1 MSILKLILHSLFA
14 MNEGH
19 QEPPSPDLPAFGD
32 VSVIA
37 HSDDPLT
44 WNMGNALTQAIDYET
59 LYRCSLQEASQ
70 RLKSIAIGHFP
81 SGRSLCE
88 IVSTKG
94 LVCNC
99 PTQVFPRPL
108 KQQEI
113 QEGSMITV
121 GRFSSKLKRVLG
133 RGTYGVVIL
142 VEDGPDSR
150 KVAIKA
156 QRPSGCLAHEYEIM
170 QKIQERLGSRA
181 HHSSKIAFPEALS
194 FLTLADGAMM
204 ALSAGSTSGLNLVD
218 LVNVYKLKFQ
228 KNVPEILALHYT
240 ARILCHLE
248 ALHWHAKILVSLR

>member
-1 MSILKLILHSLFA
+1 MA
-14 MNEGH
+14 EGRH
-19 QEPPSPDLPAFGD
+19 EPPSPDLPAFGD

-37 HSDDPLT
+37 HSDGPPT
-44 WNMGNALTQAIDYET
+44 WNMGNAIAQAVDYDT

-88 IVSTKG
+88 LVLTNG

-99 PTQVFPRPL
+99 PTQVLPRPL
-108 KQQEI
+108 KQQKI
-113 QEGSMITV
+113 QEGSLITV

-133 RGTYGVVIL
+133 RGTYGIVIL
-142 VEDGPDSR
+142 MEDGPDSR
-150 KVAIKA
+150 KVAVKA
-156 QRPSGCLAHEYEIM
+156 QRPSGCLAHEYDII

-181 HHSSKIAFPEALS
+181 HHSSKNAFPKAFS

-204 ALSAGSTSGLNLVD
+204 GLSAGSTSGLNLLD
-218 LVNVYKLKFQ
+218 LVNVYKLQFEQ
-228 KNVPEILALHYT
+228 NVPEILALHYT

-248 ALHWHAKILVSLR
+248 ALHWHAKILVRRSGL